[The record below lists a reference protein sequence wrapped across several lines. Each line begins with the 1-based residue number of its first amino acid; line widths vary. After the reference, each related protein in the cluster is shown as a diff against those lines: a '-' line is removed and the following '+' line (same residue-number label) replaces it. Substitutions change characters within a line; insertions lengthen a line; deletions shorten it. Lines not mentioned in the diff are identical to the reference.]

1 MVSKFPSSILVQN
14 IFLPLSRSFMFFHLT
29 TNLISV
35 SKFFTDNDIFL
46 PGIKLWKRPYFK
58 VTLKMAYTNFLHN
71 LFLHLLH
78 SSLLAQ
84 STHLSLDITWLKFG
98 IPILVILLMLFW
110 KEFLL
115 LVIFLFMSSPKC
127 LLNLSI
133 YKKSHRLPFVLFQLE
148 SLTLLTWFIWIYGG
162 LSPWIIP
169 MSKPT
174 NISPIRR

>member
-1 MVSKFPSSILVQN
+1 MTVSNGKQIPILNVGTEYFPSTLKV
-14 IFLPLSRSFMFFHLT
+14 FHVLHLT

-46 PGIKLWKRPYFK
+46 SGIKLRKRPYFK

-98 IPILVILLMLFW
+98 IPILVILLMLF
-110 KEFLL
+110 
-115 LVIFLFMSSPKC
+115 
-127 LLNLSI
+127 
-133 YKKSHRLPFVLFQLE
+133 
-148 SLTLLTWFIWIYGG
+148 
-162 LSPWIIP
+162 
-169 MSKPT
+169 
-174 NISPIRR
+174 